1 MQETSFKKL
10 SIEAAELEKAG
21 NYKEAAKLWL
31 KACFAAVKECN
42 VNWCRISYWIVI
54 WKQPKHFIKRH

>member
-42 VNWCRISYWIVI
+42 VNWCNA
-54 WKQPKHFIKRH
+54 RHLFCVRMDIRPFTGE